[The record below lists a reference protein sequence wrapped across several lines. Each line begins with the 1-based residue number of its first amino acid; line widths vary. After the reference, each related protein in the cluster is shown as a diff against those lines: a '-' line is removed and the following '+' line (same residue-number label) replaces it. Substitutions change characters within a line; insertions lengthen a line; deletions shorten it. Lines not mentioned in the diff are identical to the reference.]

1 MKIYKYRDF
10 SQPDESAFV
19 RFERIVG
26 HRAVWCAS
34 PASLNDPEEFAWKCD
49 SSVSPD
55 TAELLTELLVR
66 LKGRPREDARR
77 RVLNTINVGRLRV
90 LVKPVIAAMI
100 RQSRDGIG
108 LACFGTSHDND
119 TLWKRYAGDGAG
131 VCVEIELPDQ
141 LLGAQLRRVI
151 YSDDR
156 PIHVDHFLRAR
167 FDPRYARVVYE
178 ASLLSKTILWAPE
191 EEIRFLSKSQQK
203 EIVIDGSVI
212 TRVILGPALRPSA
225 TARIRR
231 MAGCIPVVPRGAVPV
246 TAQHGTEAG
255 VGFPVK

>member
-34 PASLNDPEEFAWKCD
+34 PASLNDPEEFARKCD

-77 RVLNTINVGRLRV
+77 RVLNTINVGRLTV

-141 LLGAQLRRVI
+141 LLGAQLHRVI

-156 PIHVDHFLRAR
+156 PIHVNHFLRAR

-191 EEIRFLSKSQQK
+191 EEIRFFVQEPAERDRNRRVGHHSSDSRTCVAPECDSANSKNGGVYSCRTTWCC
-203 EIVIDGSVI
+203 SCY
-212 TRVILGPALRPSA
+212 GP
-225 TARIRR
+225 TW
-231 MAGCIPVVPRGAVPV
+231 
-246 TAQHGTEAG
+246 H
-255 VGFPVK
+255 

>member
-1 MKIYKYRDF
+1 MMIYKYRDF

-19 RFERIVG
+19 RLERIVG

-66 LKGRPREDARR
+66 LKGRPRADARR
-77 RVLNTINVGRLRV
+77 RVLNAINVGRRKV
-90 LVKPVIAAMI
+90 LVESVIVAMI
-100 RQSRDGIG
+100 RQSREGIG

-119 TLWKRYAGDGAG
+119 TLWKRCAGDGAG

-141 LLGAQLRRVI
+141 FLGAQLHRVI

-156 PIHVDHFLRAR
+156 PMIHVDHFLRALS
-167 FDPRYARVVYE
+167 DPCYARVVYK
-178 ASLLSKTILWAPE
+178 ALLPPIPWH
-191 EEIRFLSKSQQK
+191 F
-203 EIVIDGSVI
+203 DSVLAI
-212 TRVILGPALRPSA
+212 WRCPPRPVTCSGW
-225 TARIRR
+225 TARS
-231 MAGCIPVVPRGAVPV
+231 C
-246 TAQHGTEAG
+246 
-255 VGFPVK
+255 